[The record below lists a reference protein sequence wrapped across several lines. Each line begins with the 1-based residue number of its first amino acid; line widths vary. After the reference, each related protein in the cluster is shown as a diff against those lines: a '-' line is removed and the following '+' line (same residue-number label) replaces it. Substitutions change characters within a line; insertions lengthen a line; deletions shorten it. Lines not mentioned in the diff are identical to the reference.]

1 MGIAAYLAWV
11 SVIVF
16 IFMVVY
22 RSVKY
27 ASMPL
32 SLRWE
37 LYPVPHEPK
46 GGGSYMEE
54 VDFVKKPLHANRIA
68 GLIEMGSEVFYL
80 KKVKDHNRFGIWP
93 FALSMHWG
101 IYLFFLWVLLLL
113 IETVFKVNILPV
125 TNVCGKIAFV
135 LGAFGSLGL
144 ILKRIGAKKLALY
157 TAPEDYFNLL
167 FLLAIFATGII
178 SWSIDPSFIFSRAY
192 VKEIVFFEPSPVKL
206 PAVVLL
212 NFILFELFLLYMP
225 FCKLLHWLAKY
236 FTIDKII
243 WDDAFKVKDSPADKK
258 VLKQLGYVV
267 TWRGPHIVPGKTWL
281 EEAQI
286 ADGGEAK

>member
-1 MGIAAYLAWV
+1 MEFTAYLAWV
-11 SVIVF
+11 SVAVF
-16 IFMVVY
+16 VFMVAY
-22 RSVKY
+22 RVVKY

-54 VDFVKKPLHANRIA
+54 VDFVKKPIHSNRVA
-68 GLIEMGSEVFYL
+68 GLMEMASEVFFL
-80 KKVKDHNRFGIWP
+80 KKVKEHNRFGIWP
-93 FALSMHWG
+93 FSLSMHWG
-101 IYLFFLWVLLLL
+101 IYLLFLWVLLLV
-113 IETVFKVNILPV
+113 IEAVFKLGFLPTI

-135 LGAFGSLGL
+135 LGAFGCFTLV
-144 ILKRIGAKKLALY
+144 LKRAGAKKLALY
-157 TAPEDYFNLL
+157 TAPEDYFNLF
-167 FLLAIFATGII
+167 FLLAIFVTGII
-178 SWSIDPSFIFSRAY
+178 SWSIDPSFAYARAY
-192 VKEIVFFEPSPVKL
+192 VKEVTLVQPVPVPL
-206 PAVVLL
+206 PTVVLL
-212 NFILFELFLLYMP
+212 NFVLFELFLLYMP
-225 FCKLLHWLAKY
+225 FCKLLHWLGKY

-258 VLKQLGYVV
+258 VMKQLGYVV

-286 ADGGEAK
+286 MGGGEN